1 MPRVVR
7 SRVIGAAVERTWELV
22 SDPHHLA
29 RWWPLAHRVED
40 VHREEGSL
48 QWTLA
53 LRSDRGT
60 QVRADYSGGV
70 EEEGRRFAWSQQ
82 LAGTPFERIL
92 KSARVEID
100 VTAAGGSEAESL
112 VTLRVEERLRGL
124 SRLGSPMMRTA
135 AGRRLDEAL
144 ENLDRALV
152 GGAG

>member
-1 MPRVVR
+1 MPKVRR

-29 RWWPLAHRVED
+29 RWWPLAQRVED
-40 VHREEGSL
+40 VRDDDGEL
-48 QWTLA
+48 RWTLA

-70 EEEGRRFAWSQQ
+70 EDEGRRFAWTQQ

-92 KSARVEID
+92 RSARVEIA
-100 VTAAGGSEAESL
+100 VGAAEGSDEAS
-112 VTLRVEERLRGL
+112 VVMLRSDERLRGL
-124 SRLGSPMMRTA
+124 SRLGAPMMRAA

-152 GGAG
+152 GGAR